1 MAGKSRWKIE
11 ATTRAQAALDG
22 SKTLLQREQ
31 KIGRLS
37 GPEREAWRY
46 LITAYPERG
55 RAAYAEEIQAALN
68 LDDPKAA
75 EQAIASLDSADL
87 VGLQGGLVA
96 LVYPYSVNPTLH
108 EIHFPSKPEWQPVY
122 AASAIDALGVSSLIE
137 QEVAIE
143 SKCAYCDA
151 PIHVGLKGGEL
162 VEAKPETMRL
172 WVGNQA
178 PINVGNQ
185 APINVGNQAPINVGN
200 QTPINVGNQTPGD
213 GERGERAAEAFCD
226 AAVFACSDQH
236 LAAWRG
242 RAGQREGYLLTL
254 GEAAYVAR
262 GLWSGVL
269 SA

>member
-31 KIGRLS
+31 KIGQLS

-75 EQAIASLDSADL
+75 EQAIARLDSIDL

-151 PIHVGLKGGEL
+151 PIHVGLHGGEL

-172 WVGNQA
+172 WVGNRPA
-178 PINVGNQ
+178 
-185 APINVGNQAPINVGN
+185 AE
-200 QTPINVGNQTPGD
+200 
-213 GERGERAAEAFCD
+213 GERVAEAFCD

-242 RAGQREGYLLTL
+242 RTGQRDGYLLTL

-269 SA
+269 TA

>member
-1 MAGKSRWKIE
+1 
-11 ATTRAQAALDG
+11 
-22 SKTLLQREQ
+22 
-31 KIGRLS
+31 LS

-75 EQAIASLDSADL
+75 EQAIALLDSVDL
-87 VGLQGGLVA
+87 VKLQGGLVA

-172 WVGNQA
+172 WVGKQA
-178 PINVGNQ
+178 PIDVGK
-185 APINVGNQAPINVGN
+185 
-200 QTPINVGNQTPGD
+200 QTQ
-213 GERGERAAEAFCD
+213 GEGERAAEAFCD

-242 RAGQREGYLLTL
+242 RTGQRDGYLLTL

-269 SA
+269 TA

>member
-11 ATTRAQAALDG
+11 ATSRAQAALGG

-31 KIGRLS
+31 KMGQLS
-37 GPEREAWRY
+37 EPEREAWRY

-68 LDDPKAA
+68 LDDSQAA
-75 EQAIASLDSADL
+75 EQAIARLDSFDL

-108 EIHFPSKPEWQPVY
+108 EVHFPSKPEWQPVY

-172 WVGNQA
+172 WIGNRPA
-178 PINVGNQ
+178 
-185 APINVGNQAPINVGN
+185 A
-200 QTPINVGNQTPGD
+200 
-213 GERGERAAEAFCD
+213 EGERAAASFCD

-242 RAGQREGYLLTL
+242 RAGQRDGYLLTL

-262 GLWSGVL
+262 GLWSGLL

>member
-31 KIGRLS
+31 KIGQLS

-75 EQAIASLDSADL
+75 EQAIARLDSIDL

-151 PIHVGLKGGEL
+151 PIHVGLHGGEL

-172 WVGNQA
+172 WVGSQA
-178 PINVGNQ
+178 PINVGSQVPTNM
-185 APINVGNQAPINVGN
+185 GNRPAAE
-200 QTPINVGNQTPGD
+200 
-213 GERGERAAEAFCD
+213 GERVAEAFSD

-242 RAGQREGYLLTL
+242 RTGQREGYLLTL

-262 GLWSGVL
+262 GLWSGML
-269 SA
+269 TA